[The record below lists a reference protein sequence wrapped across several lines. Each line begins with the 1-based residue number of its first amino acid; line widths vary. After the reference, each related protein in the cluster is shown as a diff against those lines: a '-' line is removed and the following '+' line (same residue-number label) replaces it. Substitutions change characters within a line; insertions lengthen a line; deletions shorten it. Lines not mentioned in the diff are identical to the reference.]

1 MKYIFWRKRYFFVK
15 EGGRINMD
23 VKEKL
28 RKLSF
33 VKNQMMKE
41 GPENINDVEPT
52 ICQIFE
58 DVLGIGSEY
67 TKKANKIHGGFI
79 VPSTAKVMYG
89 QAPKSQY
96 YKEKFEMYMKLILQ
110 AEAYISVDA
119 GEDLLVETGVEKLK
133 TAQAPRIFLSY
144 CWDDTE
150 RANTI
155 DAYLKE
161 KGIIVT
167 RDIRGVDTWQSLKD
181 FMQTIR
187 NNDFAVLLISDAY
200 LKSVNCMYEVLEIM
214 KEQKYRTRIF
224 PAIIDSAIYSTDKQ
238 IEYVQHWENRVATLK
253 GNLASLEYTNGLAL
267 GYELKKVEDISRSV
281 AEFLHT
287 ISDMKNPMIDDVA
300 EAIYEKLKPL
310 P

>member
-1 MKYIFWRKRYFFVK
+1 
-15 EGGRINMD
+15 MD

-79 VPSTAKVMYG
+79 VPSSAKVMYG
-89 QAPKSQY
+89 QVPKSQY

-110 AEAYISVDA
+110 AEVYISIDSDD
-119 GEDLLVETGVEKLK
+119 EFIVEVGKSNVTQ
-133 TAQAPRIFLSY
+133 TPRIFLSY
-144 CWDDTE
+144 CWDDTD
-150 RANTI
+150 RANNI
-155 DAYLKE
+155 DEYLKK
-161 KGIIVT
+161 KGIAVT
-167 RDIRGVDTWQSLKD
+167 RDIRGVDTWQSLKE

-187 NNDFAVLLISDAY
+187 DNDFAVLLISDAY
-200 LKSVNCMYEVLEIM
+200 LKSANCMYEVLEIM
-214 KEQKYRTRIF
+214 KEQKFRTRIF

-238 IEYVQHWENRVATLK
+238 IEYVQYWENRVKTLK
-253 GNLASLEYTNGLAL
+253 RNLASLEYTNGLAL
-267 GYELKKVEDISRSV
+267 GHELKKAEDISRSM
-281 AEFLHT
+281 ADFLIT
-287 ISDMKNPMIDDVA
+287 VSDMKNPAIDNVA
-300 EAIYEKLKPL
+300 EEIYEKLRGRI
-310 P
+310 

>member
-1 MKYIFWRKRYFFVK
+1 
-15 EGGRINMD
+15 MD

-79 VPSTAKVMYG
+79 VPSSAKVMYG
-89 QAPKSQY
+89 QVSKSQY

-110 AEAYISVDA
+110 AEAYISIDSDD
-119 GEDLLVETGVEKLK
+119 EFIVEVEKSNV
-133 TAQAPRIFLSY
+133 TQTPRIFLSY
-144 CWDDTE
+144 CWDDTD
-150 RANTI
+150 RANNI
-155 DAYLKE
+155 DEYLKK
-161 KGIIVT
+161 KGIAVT

-187 NNDFAVLLISDAY
+187 DNDFAVLLISDAY
-200 LKSVNCMYEVLEIM
+200 LKSANCMYEVLEIM
-214 KEQKYRTRIF
+214 KEQKFRTRIF

-238 IEYVQHWENRVATLK
+238 IEYVQYWENRVKTLK
-253 GNLASLEYTNGLAL
+253 RNLASLEYTNGLAL
-267 GYELKKVEDISRSV
+267 GHELKKAEDISRSM
-281 AEFLHT
+281 ADFLIT
-287 ISDMKNPMIDDVA
+287 VSDMKSPAIDNVA
-300 EAIYEKLKPL
+300 EEIYEKLRARI
-310 P
+310 